1 MAYVQDEE
9 LKKQQQQAAG
19 GQVLAGSGG
28 AAGASKASGT
38 GWTNLQSYLDAN
50 QGNTGGIATSVNNAM
65 NKEFEGA
72 AKAADE
78 SAKAWGDGAVKQ
90 AQAADQSEAMRAGA
104 TDYSNTIKQTNQTYQ
119 GPKQGSDVE
128 GYNDLEKN
136 YKAAE
141 QAADKYTGYSGM
153 KEGLAS
159 QNNYGSGF
167 GALDAFLG
175 VRREMPA
182 IQAQANAN
190 KAGLKAE
197 DGRYRGM
204 AEADSR
210 VQAAAKQSADN
221 MKTTAESLKPTIETQ
236 GRDEG
241 LIFDTP
247 AISVSGD
254 GGLSTAGGF
263 AGGVAGPSGTWEE
276 LLAAVNTAPPK
287 PTGNKGPAKGK
298 RAMGSNTR

>member
-9 LKKQQQQAAG
+9 LKKQQQAAG

-72 AKAADE
+72 AKAADD
-78 SAKAWGDGAVKQ
+78 SARAWGDSAVKQ

-104 TDYSNTIKQTNQTYQ
+104 TDYSNTIRQTNQTYQ
-119 GPKQGSDVE
+119 GPKQGSDVG

-136 YKAAE
+136 YKTAE

-153 KEGLAS
+153 KQGLAS

-175 VRREMPA
+175 TRREMPA

-190 KAGLKAE
+190 KTSLQTNGV
-197 DGRYRGM
+197 YRGM
-204 AEADSR
+204 VEADGR
-210 VQAAAKQSADN
+210 VKDAAAKSSDN
-221 MKTTAESLKPTIETQ
+221 MKATVESLKPSIETQ

-247 AISVSGD
+247 NIIPGGGIASGSKNPVT
-254 GGLSTAGGF
+254 GA
-263 AGGVAGPSGTWEE
+263 WEP
-276 LLAAVNTAPPK
+276 LLQPATQRPLNNIATIVDDK
-287 PTGNKGPAKGK
+287 PTRRKAKL
-298 RAMGSNTR
+298 